1 MKDTLIKLNIN
12 EPVTITKKMIIL
24 ICGVFAILFT
34 LIVITLLLSLNN
46 FDKHQLISNSYNELL
61 DKVNA
66 NDVSINNI
74 NTVEKKLSEIQL
86 EQKKINVD
94 YDNLNTRSAR
104 SQQDITSLQL
114 ILNDKNLDSKLDN
127 FETAIA
133 NIEVE
138 LEAVKNVQKMQQES
152 LDGVVASFSQF
163 KDQIIQKITVML
175 SNNNSKSTNTTRSN
189 IKAKIET
196 AVNFKYQ
203 LSSIEFRAGELV
215 AVFLP
220 KNATSLSALKFV
232 NEGEFIDDS
241 WKVAKIDK
249 NSVKLINS
257 KQQTY
262 TLTID
267 KE

>member
-1 MKDTLIKLNIN
+1 MKDTLINKLNIN
-12 EPVTITKKMIIL
+12 QPITITNKMVIL
-24 ICGVFAILFT
+24 IFGVFVVLFILVAIALH
-34 LIVITLLLSLNN
+34 LSLLNIDKTSNN
-46 FDKHQLISNSYNELL
+46 YKELEDKININ
-61 DKVNA
+61 N
-66 NDVSINNI
+66 VSINSI
-74 NTVEKKLSEIQL
+74 NTLEKKLSEIQL

-138 LEAVKNVQKMQQES
+138 LEAIKNVQKTQQES
-152 LDGVVASFSQF
+152 SDEVVASFQQF

-175 SNNNSKSTNTTRSN
+175 SNNNSKLTNTPRSN
-189 IKAKIET
+189 IEAKT
-196 AVNFKYQ
+196 ATAINFKYQ
-203 LSSIEFRAGELV
+203 LSSIEFRSGELV

>member
-1 MKDTLIKLNIN
+1 MKDTLINKLNIN
-12 EPVTITKKMIIL
+12 QPITITKKMVVL
-24 ICGVFAILFT
+24 ICGVFVILFI
-34 LIVITLLLSLNN
+34 LIAIALHLSLLNIDKTSNN
-46 FDKHQLISNSYNELL
+46 YKELEDKINTN
-61 DKVNA
+61 N
-66 NDVSINNI
+66 VSINSI
-74 NTVEKKLSEIQL
+74 NTLEKKLDEIQL

-152 LDGVVASFSQF
+152 LDGVVASFQRF

-189 IKAKIET
+189 IIKAKT
-196 AVNFKYQ
+196 ATAINFKYQ

-232 NEGEFIDDS
+232 NEGEFIDDF

>member
-1 MKDTLIKLNIN
+1 MKDTLINKLNIN
-12 EPVTITKKMIIL
+12 QPIAITKKMVVL
-24 ICGVFAILFT
+24 ICGVFVILFI
-34 LIVITLLLSLNN
+34 LVAIALHLSLLNMNQASNN
-46 FDKHQLISNSYNELL
+46 YKELEDKINTN
-61 DKVNA
+61 N
-66 NDVSINNI
+66 VSINSI
-74 NTVEKKLSEIQL
+74 NTLEKKLDEIQL

-175 SNNNSKSTNTTRSN
+175 SNNNSKTRSN
-189 IKAKIET
+189 IKAKT
-196 AVNFKYQ
+196 ATAINFKYQ

>member
-1 MKDTLIKLNIN
+1 MKDTLINKLNIN
-12 EPVTITKKMIIL
+12 QPIAITKKMVVL
-24 ICGVFAILFT
+24 ICGVFVILFI
-34 LIVITLLLSLNN
+34 LVAIALHLSLLNMNQASNN
-46 FDKHQLISNSYNELL
+46 YKELEDKINTN
-61 DKVNA
+61 N
-66 NDVSINNI
+66 VSINSI
-74 NTVEKKLSEIQL
+74 NTLEKKLDEIQL

-152 LDGVVASFSQF
+152 LDGVVASFQQF

-189 IKAKIET
+189 IIKAKT
-196 AVNFKYQ
+196 ATAINFKYQ

-232 NEGEFIDDS
+232 NEGEFIDDF

>member
-1 MKDTLIKLNIN
+1 MKDTLINKLNIN
-12 EPVTITKKMIIL
+12 QPITITKKMVVL
-24 ICGVFAILFT
+24 ICGVFVILFI
-34 LIVITLLLSLNN
+34 LIAIALHLSLLNIDKTSNN
-46 FDKHQLISNSYNELL
+46 YKELEDKINTN
-61 DKVNA
+61 NI
-66 NDVSINNI
+66 SINSI
-74 NTVEKKLSEIQL
+74 NTLEKKLDEIQL

-152 LDGVVASFSQF
+152 LDGVVASFQQF

-189 IKAKIET
+189 IKAKT
-196 AVNFKYQ
+196 ATAINFKYQ

-232 NEGEFIDDS
+232 NEGELLDS

-257 KQQTY
+257 KQQTH

-267 KE
+267 